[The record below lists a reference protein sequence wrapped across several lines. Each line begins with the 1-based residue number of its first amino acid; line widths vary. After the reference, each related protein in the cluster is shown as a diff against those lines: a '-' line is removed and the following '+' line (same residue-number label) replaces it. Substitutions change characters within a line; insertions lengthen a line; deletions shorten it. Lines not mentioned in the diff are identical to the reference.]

1 MSDPG
6 IDMASKA
13 AWKPSHSEALQHAWR
28 NADYNFHQ
36 RQSYFQYFIS
46 IWSALAGA
54 SVLLLSTDRPAAAC
68 LVALFL
74 SVLSALL
81 SQLDFALQMKI
92 GESLQ
97 TLRHFENLLADSLGD
112 DRIRITDNMKQA
124 KGSGAFSRTKRRIYI
139 VGSVFSLALLC
150 YSSFSALGSVL

>member
-1 MSDPG
+1 MTDPSK
-6 IDMASKA
+6 DVVSKA
-13 AWKPSHSEALQHAWR
+13 AWSPVHSEALQHAWK

-54 SVLLLSTDRPAAAC
+54 TVLLLSTDRSFAAC

-81 SQLDFALQMKI
+81 SQLDFSLQMKI
-92 GESLQ
+92 GESMQ
-97 TLRHFENLLADSLGD
+97 ALRHFENLLADSLGEE
-112 DRIRITDNMKQA
+112 RIRITDNMKQA
-124 KGSGAFSRTKRRIYI
+124 KGSGTFSQTKRRIYTI
-139 VGSVFSLALLC
+139 GSVFSIT
-150 YSSFSALGSVL
+150 SVLT